1 MAETIRSYID
11 KNLTHL
17 NWNILPQIFESEG
30 VELTEEIERYLRE
43 TPKNTNWNMMQT
55 IISSNEDGMEI
66 WFSSDTYVDDDGGR
80 SFFFLDPD
88 YIEHITELLAN
99 AENYRIYLNN
109 EELLTFRRIAETQ
122 VVWTDGDGLENE
134 TIGFT
139 AMTDSHENIGAAVY
153 CRDSSVAPVS
163 VEIGV
168 KQK

>member
-11 KNLTHL
+11 KNLPNL

-43 TPKNTNWNMMQT
+43 TPGNTNWNMMQT
-55 IISSNEDGMEI
+55 IINSNEDEMEI
-66 WFSSDTYVDDDGGR
+66 WFVSDTYEDNDGR
-80 SFFFLDPD
+80 RTFIILNSD
-88 YIEHITELLAN
+88 YTEHMTELLVN

-122 VVWTDGDGLENE
+122 VTWTDGDSLKNA
-134 TIGFT
+134 TT
-139 AMTDSHENIGAAVY
+139 AFSIMDDSYEIGAGIWSM
-153 CRDSSVAPVS
+153 DSSVAPVS